1 MTILGNFKNK
11 SVIVVGDLMVDRYI
25 KGRAV
30 KISQE
35 APVPV
40 VRYESEE
47 WRLGGAANVAANLA
61 GLGARPYLI
70 GVTGSDH
77 EGRMLANMLSSLTLT
92 TAGVL
97 VDNMM
102 HTTVKMRVVAN
113 NQQMLRVDREDA
125 KPISEGFERAL
136 VNRLMDVKRPEAII
150 IEDYAK
156 GVITPTVANCIMES
170 AHEKG
175 IPVMLDPH
183 PRGVIVKGSF
193 LMTPNLKEARFLAN
207 ANNNVPYQQIADAI
221 HQKYDSTNVAIT
233 LGEDGI
239 YLSNKETKK
248 VFQADKRQVFDVS
261 GAGDTVIAVMTL
273 GIISGLTV
281 GESTA
286 LANLAAGIV
295 VTQPGTTPITLEL
308 LKKELKDG

>member
-1 MTILGNFKNK
+1 MTILGNFKDK
-11 SVIVVGDLMVDRYI
+11 SIIVVGDIIVDRYI

-35 APVPV
+35 APIPV
-40 VRYESEE
+40 IRYDSEE
-47 WRLGGAANVAANLA
+47 WRLGGAANVAANLV

-70 GVTGSDH
+70 GLTGADS
-77 EGRMLANMLSSLTLT
+77 EGRTFANMLRSLTLT
-92 TAGVL
+92 TAGIV
-97 VDNMM
+97 VDNLM
-102 HTTVKMRVVAN
+102 HTTVKTRVVAN
-113 NQQMLRVDREDA
+113 NQQVLRIDREDN
-125 KPISEGFERAL
+125 KPAAEGFERAL
-136 VNRLMDVKRPEAII
+136 INRLVDIKKPEAII

-156 GVITPTVANCIMES
+156 GVITPNVANGIMAF

-193 LMTPNLKEARFLAN
+193 LMTPNLREATAMARLPKTTFYDQVAN
-207 ANNNVPYQQIADAI
+207 IL
-221 HQKYDSTNVAIT
+221 HQTYDSTNVAIT

-248 VFQADKRQVFDVS
+248 VFPADKRQVFDVS

-281 GESTA
+281 EESTA

-308 LKKELKDG
+308 LKKELKDD